1 MNTKKYNYR
10 RIGAYILVVASAVSM
25 LCQYALQGIL
35 ASGRPT
41 SELPDWFW
49 PADWAFWAVRAIIE
63 AVVILYLFET
73 NTENARDRRLL
84 NTFEIVLICLIT
96 LTISPAIRAQA
107 LGQTMPESV
116 SPTIFTLWVF
126 GLGMYSPLMIGGIAT
141 ALRVQPGGVESI
153 SADVH
158 NVTLTKLDIA
168 REQITKLN
176 KQAAESA
183 ATHDETVARNQELAA
198 FKAAVTDPE
207 AWKTA
212 TSAARLVITQI
223 FPNGNR
229 PETKVLA
236 ELLKVSGAQIGNVAR
251 DVKAKQK
258 VA

>member
-141 ALRVQPGGVESI
+141 ALRVQPGGVENV

-176 KQAAESA
+176 KQTAESA

-207 AWKTA
+207 AWKNA
-212 TSAARLVITQI
+212 TSALTMFFTTVFT
-223 FPNGNR
+223 NGNQ
-229 PETKVLA
+229 PETEV
-236 ELLKVSGAQIGNVAR
+236 VSQMLSISRQHASTVAKK
-251 DVKAKQK
+251 VKAKQGE
-258 VA
+258 